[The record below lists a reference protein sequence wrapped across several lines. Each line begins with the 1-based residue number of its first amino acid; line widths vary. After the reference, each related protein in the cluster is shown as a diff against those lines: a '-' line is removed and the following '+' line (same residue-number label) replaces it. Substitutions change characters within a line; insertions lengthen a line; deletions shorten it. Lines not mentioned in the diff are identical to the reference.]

1 MARSD
6 SRSTADVRRDIASE
20 RDELATA
27 VETLRDELGEVT
39 DVSAKLRERLPIVAA
54 GALGAGFVLAGGVGA
69 AMRFLARRGREGKQK
84 AKLGRFAFID
94 RS

>member
-6 SRSTADVRRDIASE
+6 SRTTADVRRDIASE

-27 VETLRDELGEVT
+27 VEMLRDELGEVT

>member
-6 SRSTADVRRDIASE
+6 SRTTADVRRDIASE

>member
-6 SRSTADVRRDIASE
+6 SRTTADIRRDIASE

-27 VETLRDELGEVT
+27 VEMLRDELGEVT